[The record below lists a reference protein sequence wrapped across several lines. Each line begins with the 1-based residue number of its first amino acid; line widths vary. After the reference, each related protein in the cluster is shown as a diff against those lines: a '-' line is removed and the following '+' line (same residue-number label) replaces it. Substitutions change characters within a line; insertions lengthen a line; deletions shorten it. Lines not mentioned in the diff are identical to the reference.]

1 MSCCGQ
7 KRAQLL
13 RQETQRR
20 QPTVSVINDQR
31 PEPARPPRIFE
42 YLGVGSLVLRGT
54 VSGSTYRFSHPGDCV
69 EVAYEDTFALLAEQI
84 VRPKN

>member
-7 KRAQLL
+7 KRAQLQ
-13 RQETQRR
+13 RQQA
-20 QPTVSVINDQR
+20 QPVQPRVSTGADKHT
-31 PEPARPPRIFE
+31 EPPRPPRLFE
-42 YLGVGSLVLRGT
+42 YLGSGSLVLRGA

>member
-13 RQETQRR
+13 RQQS
-20 QPTVSVINDQR
+20 QAVKPAVSNMIEKR
-31 PEPARPPRIFE
+31 PEPARPPRVFE
-42 YLGVGSLVLRGT
+42 YLGSGSLVLRGA
-54 VSGSTYRFSHPGDCV
+54 VSGSIYRFSHRGDCV
-69 EVAYEDTFALLAEQI
+69 EVAYEDSFALLAEDL

>member
-13 RQETQRR
+13 RQQAQHR
-20 QPTVSVINDQR
+20 QPTISTNADQR
-31 PEPARPPRIFE
+31 TEPPRPPRLFE
-42 YLGVGSLVLRGT
+42 YLGSGSLVLRGA

-84 VRPKN
+84 VRPRN